1 VKAAVTQQRSLLEIA
16 ELDAELSRIAHRA
29 SHLPERQDIDR
40 MQTDQAA
47 ANDRLGALQIA
58 LEDMDAQVSRF
69 ESEID
74 AVRQRED
81 RDRSLLQSV
90 ADAKQL
96 SELQHELDTLQRP
109 SPAWRIRCWR

>member
-1 VKAAVTQQRSLLEIA
+1 MKAAVAQQRTLLEVA
-16 ELDAELSRIAHRA
+16 ELDAELTRIAHRA
-29 SHLPERQDIDR
+29 NHLPQRKDIDR
-40 MQTDQAA
+40 MQTDKAA
-47 ANDRLGALQIA
+47 ANDRLGALQIG

-96 SELQHELDTLQRP
+96 SELHHELD
-109 SPAWRIRCWR
+109 